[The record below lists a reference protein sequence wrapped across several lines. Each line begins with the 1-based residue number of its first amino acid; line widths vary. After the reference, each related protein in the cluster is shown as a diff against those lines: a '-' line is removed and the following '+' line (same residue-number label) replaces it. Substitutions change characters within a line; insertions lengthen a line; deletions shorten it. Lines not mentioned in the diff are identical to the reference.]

1 MECQGGVSGRS
12 VSGLSEEESGRLESS
27 EEAATIAPNS
37 KEIEET
43 EEGQVEGP
51 LGTA

>member
-12 VSGLSEEESGRLESS
+12 VSGLSEESGLLESS
-27 EEAATIAPNS
+27 EEATTIAPNS